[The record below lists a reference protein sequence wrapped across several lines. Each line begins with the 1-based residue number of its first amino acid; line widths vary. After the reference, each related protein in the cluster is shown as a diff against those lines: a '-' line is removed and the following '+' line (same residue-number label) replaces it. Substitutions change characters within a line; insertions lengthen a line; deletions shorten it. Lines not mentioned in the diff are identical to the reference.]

1 MATAT
6 RTRQSSETRR
16 DQVLDA
22 ATKEF
27 AAHGYH
33 AASTAAI
40 AKLAGISQ
48 PYIYALFPNKQELFL
63 AAHGRQMDT
72 LRRTFIEAARGGE
85 TPEEKL
91 KLMGMAYHPLLEAN
105 RDILLLQLQGFACA
119 SDPEIGPAIAT
130 CFSDLVADV
139 RRASGATAEE
149 ITEFMACGMLIN
161 VTTALGLPELVH
173 PFLTPEDED
182 EAD

>member
-6 RTRQSSETRR
+6 RSRQSSEARR

-22 ATKEF
+22 ATREF

-40 AKLAGISQ
+40 AKRAGISQ
-48 PYIYALFPNKQELFL
+48 PYIYALFPNKQALFL
-63 AAHGRQMDT
+63 AAHGRQMDV
-72 LRRTFIEAARGGE
+72 LRRTFIEAAHGGS
-85 TPEEKL
+85 TPEERL
-91 KLMGMAYHPLLEAN
+91 ELMGQVYRPLLEAN

-130 CFSDLVADV
+130 CFRDLVADV
-139 RRASGATAEE
+139 GRASGASEE
-149 ITEFMACGMLIN
+149 DLTQFMACGMLIN
-161 VTTALGLPELVH
+161 ITTALGLPELAA
-173 PFLTPEDED
+173 PLLKD
-182 EAD
+182 ACS

>member
-6 RTRQSSETRR
+6 RTRQTSEARR

-27 AAHGYH
+27 AAHGYY

-72 LRRTFIEAARGGE
+72 LRRTFIEAARGGS
-85 TPEEKL
+85 TSEERL
-91 KLMGMAYHPLLEAN
+91 ELMAMAYQPLIAAHP
-105 RDILLLQLQGFACA
+105 DILLLQLQGFACA
-119 SDPEIGPAIAT
+119 NDPEIGPAIAA
-130 CFSDLVADV
+130 CFSDLVADI
-139 RRASGATAEE
+139 RRASGASEGDVTQ
-149 ITEFMACGMLIN
+149 FMACGMLIN
-161 VTTALGLPELVH
+161 VTTALGLPELVQ
-173 PFLTPEDED
+173 PLFEDD
-182 EAD
+182 PA

>member
-1 MATAT
+1 MSRMATAT
-6 RTRQSSETRR
+6 RTRQSSEARR

-63 AAHGRQMDT
+63 AAHGRQMDK
-72 LRRTFIEAARGGE
+72 LRRTFVEAARGGGSA
-85 TPEEKL
+85 EERL
-91 KLMGMAYHPLLEAN
+91 ELMGKAYHPLLEAD

-130 CFSDLVADV
+130 CFSDLVADI
-139 RRASGATAEE
+139 RRAAGASEEE
-149 ITEFMACGMLIN
+149 IIQFVACGMLIN
-161 VTTALGLPELVH
+161 VTTALGLPELVA
-173 PFLTPEDED
+173 PLFSEEDD
-182 EAD
+182 A

>member
-1 MATAT
+1 MATVT

-27 AAHGYH
+27 ATHGYH

-149 ITEFMACGMLIN
+149 ITQFMACGMLIN

-173 PFLTPEDED
+173 PFLAPEDED
-182 EAD
+182 EDD

>member
-6 RTRQSSETRR
+6 RTRQSSESRR

-22 ATKEF
+22 ATREF
-27 AAHGYH
+27 AEHGYR

-63 AAHGRQMDT
+63 AAHGRQMDV
-72 LRRTFIEAARGGE
+72 LRRTFVEAARGGS
-85 TPEEKL
+85 TPEERL
-91 KLMGMAYHPLLEAN
+91 ELMGKAYHPLLEAN

-130 CFSDLVADV
+130 CFRDLVADV
-139 RRASGATAEE
+139 GRASGASGEE
-149 ITEFMACGMLIN
+149 LAQFMACGMLIN
-161 VTTALGLPELVH
+161 VATALDLPEIVAPLM
-173 PFLTPEDED
+173 EDPP
-182 EAD
+182 AA